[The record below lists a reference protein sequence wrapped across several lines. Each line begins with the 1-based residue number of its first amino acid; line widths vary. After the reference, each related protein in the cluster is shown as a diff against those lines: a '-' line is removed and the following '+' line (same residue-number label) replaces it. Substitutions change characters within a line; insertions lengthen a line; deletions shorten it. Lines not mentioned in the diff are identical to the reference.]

1 MQALGVKMADLLT
14 LLLSLESTLTYL
26 PLNFVSMKLKLVLWP
41 DPKLTQ
47 PCLDVPS
54 DYNIEPLIVAMQT
67 LMRKL
72 GGIGL
77 AAPQI
82 GKQLRML
89 ITDLPGIPGLIN
101 PQIIWRSKKV
111 ITEFE
116 GCLSIPDAR
125 IAVPR
130 PLKIKITGPDLSG
143 HRVEL
148 CLSDYEAR
156 VVCHEIDHL
165 NGRLITDY
173 E

>member
-41 DPKLTQ
+41 DPRLTQ

-67 LMRKL
+67 LMQKL

-82 GKQLRML
+82 GKKLRL
-89 ITDLPGIPGLIN
+89 LVTSLRDVPGLID
-101 PQIIWRSKKV
+101 PQIVWQSKKV
-111 ITEFE
+111 ITKFE

-156 VVCHEIDHL
+156 VV
-165 NGRLITDY
+165 
-173 E
+173 